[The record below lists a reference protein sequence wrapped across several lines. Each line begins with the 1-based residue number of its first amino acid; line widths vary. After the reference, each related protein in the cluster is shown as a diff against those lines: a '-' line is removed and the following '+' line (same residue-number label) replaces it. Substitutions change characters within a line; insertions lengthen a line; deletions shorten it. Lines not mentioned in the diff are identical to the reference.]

1 MDNQLNVDG
10 TGNLAP
16 APQNE
21 QQTQATSYQDRKNEL
36 HAKIMKVTM
45 AIREQHPELT
55 KYLDEMQ
62 DTIPDE
68 RDPELVLMDL
78 KKYHDSLCDILAKY
92 KVEHPGAT
100 T

>member
-1 MDNQLNVDG
+1 MNNQMNVDG
-10 TGNLAP
+10 QENPSP
-16 APQNE
+16 AS
-21 QQTQATSYQDRKNEL
+21 QTDNQTHVNYQERKNEL

-45 AIREQHPELT
+45 TIREQHPELT

-68 RDPELVLMDL
+68 RNPEVVLMDL

-92 KVEHPGAT
+92 EVEHPGPSA
-100 T
+100 